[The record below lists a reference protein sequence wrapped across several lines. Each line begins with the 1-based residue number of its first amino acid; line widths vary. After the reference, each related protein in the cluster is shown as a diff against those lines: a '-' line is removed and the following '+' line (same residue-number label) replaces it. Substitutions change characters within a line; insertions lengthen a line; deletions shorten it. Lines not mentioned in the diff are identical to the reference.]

1 MGRSYT
7 DMTNQGMKVNLMK
20 IKTLIAIALLGISFA
35 AAGQVVSQAY
45 EIALGDFRAPV
56 SQNGVAVFKKCVDCE
71 QLLVRVTPATRYT
84 VNGKSVRLEN
94 FRKIVGPAG
103 SSKSGTVIVLHHLES
118 NTIESIA
125 VSL

>member
-1 MGRSYT
+1 
-7 DMTNQGMKVNLMK
+7 MK
-20 IKTLIAIALLGISFA
+20 IKTLFAIALLGISFA
-35 AAGQVVSQAY
+35 SAGQVISQAY

-56 SQNGVAVFKKCVDCE
+56 SQNGVAVFKKCEDCE

-84 VNGKSVRLEN
+84 VNGKIVRLDD

-103 SSKSGTVIVLHHLES
+103 SRKSGYVTVLHHLES
-118 NTIESIA
+118 DTIESIA

>member
-1 MGRSYT
+1 
-7 DMTNQGMKVNLMK
+7 MK
-20 IKTLIAIALLGISFA
+20 IKTLFAIALLGISFA
-35 AAGQVVSQAY
+35 SAGQVISQAY

-56 SQNGVAVFKKCVDCE
+56 SQNGVAVFKKCEDCE

-84 VNGKSVRLEN
+84 VNGKIVRLES

-103 SSKSGTVIVLHHLES
+103 SHKSGAVIVLHHLES
-118 NTIESIA
+118 DTIESIA